1 MDGKRT
7 IRPMRTARRAHAKLN
22 LALAVG
28 PPIPG
33 PGPTAGMH
41 PIASWMHAIDLH
53 DTIEIEAL
61 PADRPSRLDVRW
73 APDAPRRT
81 PIDWPPER
89 DLALRALLALEASAA
104 RPIRAHLALTKRIPT
119 GAGLGGGSSDAAAT
133 LLAANQLFSLDLPLP
148 RLADIARPLGSD
160 IAYFLDD
167 TNPPR
172 PALVR
177 GLGDQ
182 ITRLQPQPDLW
193 AVLLLPSFGC
203 PTGPVYKSFDSLPPR
218 PFRDSEI
225 ASLADARPIPT
236 DRLFNDLDQPAAA
249 VAPALTELRTR
260 AAAAAGAPVHMSG
273 SGSTLYLISRSGPSA
288 RELQTKLSLDLPD
301 VTTMTARLV

>member
-61 PADRPSRLDVRW
+61 PEGRPSRLDIRW
-73 APDAPRRT
+73 ADDAPRQS
-81 PIDWPPER
+81 PIDWPAER
-89 DLALRALLALEASAA
+89 DLALRALLALEAALG
-104 RPIRAHLALTKRIPT
+104 RPLRAHLTITKRIPT
-119 GAGLGGGSSDAAAT
+119 GAGLGGGSSDAATT
-133 LLAANQLFSLDLPLP
+133 LLAANGLFNLDLPLA

-160 IAYFLDD
+160 IAYFIDD
-167 TNPPR
+167 TDPPR

-182 ITRLQPQPDLW
+182 ITRLQSQHGHW

-203 PTGPVYKSFDSLPPR
+203 PTGPVYKSFDALPPR
-218 PFRDSEI
+218 PFRESDI
-225 ASLADARPIPT
+225 AALAASNSIPT

-249 VAPALTELRTR
+249 VAPALADLRAR

-273 SGSTLYLISRSGPSA
+273 SGSTLYFISHSEPSA
-288 RELQTKLSLDLPD
+288 RELQTKLALDLPD